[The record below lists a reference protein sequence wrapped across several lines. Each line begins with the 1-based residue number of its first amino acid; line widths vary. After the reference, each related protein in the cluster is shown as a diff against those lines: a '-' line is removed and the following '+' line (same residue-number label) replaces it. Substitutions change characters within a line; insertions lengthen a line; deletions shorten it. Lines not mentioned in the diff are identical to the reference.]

1 MYKFPDTFI
10 EGMTVMAGIA
20 WNHAAAPTYLLVTM
34 FHLLALRVNRIKTE
48 ELLTLPNYRP

>member
-34 FHLLALRVNRIKTE
+34 FHLLALRVNRVKTE